1 MSDFDGDIVKNGFEI
16 SVLGK
21 ILEFVCLSVLCGN
34 NYNLWQHVW
43 EWYILYI
50 IMCNWKIS
58 T

>member
-34 NYNLWQHVW
+34 N
-43 EWYILYI
+43 
-50 IMCNWKIS
+50 
-58 T
+58 